1 MIELAKELLK
11 FNKAIKDTEEIVQ
24 YLKEK
29 RDNIEKRLINE
40 MVDDEVNNLS
50 IDGQKIY
57 LATRISV
64 SPKSGR
70 KDALFAA
77 LTDNGYADIIKPTIN
92 ANTLTATV
100 RELME
105 HNDNQIP
112 EWLADKVSLYTVT
125 NARIRKI

>member
-40 MVDDEVNNLS
+40 MVDDEVSNLS

>member
-29 RDNIEKRLINE
+29 RDNIEIRLINE
-40 MVDDEVNNLS
+40 MVDDEVSNLS

-70 KDALFAA
+70 KDALFEA

-105 HNDNQIP
+105 HNDNQVP